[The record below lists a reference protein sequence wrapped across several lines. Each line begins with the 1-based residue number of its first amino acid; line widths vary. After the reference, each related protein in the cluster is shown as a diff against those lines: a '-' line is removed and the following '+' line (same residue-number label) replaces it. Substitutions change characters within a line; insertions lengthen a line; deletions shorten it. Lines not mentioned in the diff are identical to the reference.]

1 MDRGYALDYPF
12 RDIQHLFPASL
23 KHLMPKIKDGN
34 AFLYNLSTAFFS
46 RVAVAMMRLGKK
58 LAIEVIAGDG
68 FAIMDNIR
76 SKMVTRREDFPA
88 TFDRIHASNVPDYA

>member
-1 MDRGYALDYPF
+1 
-12 RDIQHLFPASL
+12 
-23 KHLMPKIKDGN
+23 MPKVKEGN
-34 AFLYNLSTAFFS
+34 GFLYNLSMTFFS

-58 LAIEVIAGDG
+58 LTIEVVAGDG

-76 SKMVTRREDFPA
+76 SKTITRREDFPA